1 MHTRIMLLT
10 IGAALL
16 LTTCGQMRNSSIEKT
31 SPPTPAV
38 QEEARQPQATPEPT
52 MTAQEPDTVLITVQE
67 QPPKENTHQEE
78 STPQTAATH
87 EPVAE
92 PTHSEDIPS
101 ETVHAKTGYVEPE
114 PTPEPEPASTPSA
127 PADRQAAINVA
138 NAYAVTQYGVT
149 TDTSLTMDNSAYRF
163 PAAVPVDVLR
173 ETLQAKAR
181 DMVDFTFHQLMMQTG
196 VDSLADAGFRCNVCI
211 VENGGSL
218 LNQPTGSVRRSC
230 SGSSSACERK
240 SRYSKTLI
248 SNFSSNNGCVSRK
261 CRTASVYA
269 VRSISAA
276 ARRSSAA
283 EWGGSSICVPSS
295 QIKTGMKPLS
305 AVVHRSKCG
314 IAEVTSTPPGKKDHF
329 MMYFTSGLLY
339 HGGMKKERASTAPSQ
354 LHTHH
359 QRRYSPGKY
368 AATLRRAAERAKAE
382 TNAAQV
388 KRGRNGLWC
397 MENPTKR
404 GENRIS
410 SLQK

>member
-92 PTHSEDIPS
+92 PTHSEDIPP
-101 ETVHAKTGYVEPE
+101 ETVHAITGYVEPE

-218 LNQPTGSVRRSC
+218 L
-230 SGSSSACERK
+230 
-240 SRYSKTLI
+240 I
-248 SNFSSNNGCVSRK
+248 
-261 CRTASVYA
+261 YA
-269 VRSISAA
+269 
-276 ARRSSAA
+276 
-283 EWGGSSICVPSS
+283 
-295 QIKTGMKPLS
+295 
-305 AVVHRSKCG
+305 
-314 IAEVTSTPPGKKDHF
+314 
-329 MMYFTSGLLY
+329 LY
-339 HGGMKKERASTAPSQ
+339 AG
-354 LHTHH
+354 
-359 QRRYSPGKY
+359 
-368 AATLRRAAERAKAE
+368 
-382 TNAAQV
+382 
-388 KRGRNGLWC
+388 
-397 MENPTKR
+397 
-404 GENRIS
+404 
-410 SLQK
+410 

>member
-163 PAAVPVDVLR
+163 PAAVPVENSQ
-173 ETLQAKAR
+173 ETLEAKAR
-181 DMVDFTFHQLMMQTG
+181 DMVDFTFRQLMMQAG
-196 VDSLADAGFRCNVCI
+196 VDSLANAGFRCNVCI
-211 VENGGSL
+211 IEDGSSL
-218 LNQPTGSVRRSC
+218 LIYV
-230 SGSSSACERK
+230 
-240 SRYSKTLI
+240 
-248 SNFSSNNGCVSRK
+248 
-261 CRTASVYA
+261 
-269 VRSISAA
+269 
-276 ARRSSAA
+276 
-283 EWGGSSICVPSS
+283 
-295 QIKTGMKPLS
+295 
-305 AVVHRSKCG
+305 
-314 IAEVTSTPPGKKDHF
+314 
-329 MMYFTSGLLY
+329 LY
-339 HGGMKKERASTAPSQ
+339 DG
-354 LHTHH
+354 
-359 QRRYSPGKY
+359 
-368 AATLRRAAERAKAE
+368 
-382 TNAAQV
+382 
-388 KRGRNGLWC
+388 
-397 MENPTKR
+397 
-404 GENRIS
+404 
-410 SLQK
+410 

>member
-163 PAAVPVDVLR
+163 PAAVPVENTQ
-173 ETLQAKAR
+173 ETLEAKAR
-181 DMVDFTFHQLMMQTG
+181 DMVDFTFRQLMMQAG
-196 VDSLADAGFRCNVCI
+196 VDTIADAGFRCNVYI
-211 VENGGSL
+211 VEDGGSL
-218 LNQPTGSVRRSC
+218 LIYV
-230 SGSSSACERK
+230 
-240 SRYSKTLI
+240 
-248 SNFSSNNGCVSRK
+248 
-261 CRTASVYA
+261 
-269 VRSISAA
+269 
-276 ARRSSAA
+276 
-283 EWGGSSICVPSS
+283 
-295 QIKTGMKPLS
+295 
-305 AVVHRSKCG
+305 
-314 IAEVTSTPPGKKDHF
+314 
-329 MMYFTSGLLY
+329 LY
-339 HGGMKKERASTAPSQ
+339 DG
-354 LHTHH
+354 
-359 QRRYSPGKY
+359 
-368 AATLRRAAERAKAE
+368 
-382 TNAAQV
+382 
-388 KRGRNGLWC
+388 
-397 MENPTKR
+397 
-404 GENRIS
+404 
-410 SLQK
+410 

>member
-218 LNQPTGSVRRSC
+218 LIYV
-230 SGSSSACERK
+230 
-240 SRYSKTLI
+240 
-248 SNFSSNNGCVSRK
+248 
-261 CRTASVYA
+261 
-269 VRSISAA
+269 
-276 ARRSSAA
+276 
-283 EWGGSSICVPSS
+283 
-295 QIKTGMKPLS
+295 
-305 AVVHRSKCG
+305 
-314 IAEVTSTPPGKKDHF
+314 
-329 MMYFTSGLLY
+329 LY
-339 HGGMKKERASTAPSQ
+339 DG
-354 LHTHH
+354 
-359 QRRYSPGKY
+359 
-368 AATLRRAAERAKAE
+368 
-382 TNAAQV
+382 
-388 KRGRNGLWC
+388 
-397 MENPTKR
+397 
-404 GENRIS
+404 
-410 SLQK
+410 